1 MSMDGN
7 GKKEREGEGV
17 GGRFGPDLL
26 AVYIRPEVPRSGR
39 YAADL
44 LP

>member
-1 MSMDGN
+1 MGM
-7 GKKEREGEGV
+7 ERRKRRERGV